1 MKNILFL
8 LDNPYSNDRRVIR
21 EAESLQKTGLYNVIV
36 LATRKEGNANE
47 EVLNGVRIKRI
58 FDSDIVDIKK
68 FSTPKKYAIQIHNEF
83 KFDLIHAHD
92 QVMLNVAVKLKKI
105 SGKKVIYDSHELFR
119 CWPLNTSSKGFTLL
133 KSKIVRT
140 LLINR
145 EAKNLKNIDG
155 LIAVNESIQND
166 IISNFKLN
174 VPSVSIRNVPEL
186 PLNTFH
192 SNILREEFNV
202 SNETKLL
209 VYIGAHVYP
218 RTINIEQVIDHF
230 ANKENTVFIIISKQ
244 NWAQVEIENY
254 VKLINAKNI
263 FFRDVVAPSDI
274 PKYLSSADVGIVSSW
289 NKKDLSYWYGLDNK
303 LFEYMM
309 SEVPILATKQ
319 PEYVRIVEKYQIGK
333 CIDPDK
339 ENFYDNFLQI
349 ISNREYYKNNI
360 QSTKKVLNW
369 EIESLKLFD
378 FYKVMLF

>member
-1 MKNILFL
+1 MQNILFL
-8 LDNPYSNDRRVIR
+8 LDNPYSIDRRVIR

-36 LATRKEGNANE
+36 VATKSEGYANE
-47 EVLNGVRIKRI
+47 ELMNGVVVRRI
-58 FDSDIVDIKK
+58 FNSDIFDIKNY
-68 FSTPKKYAIQIHNEF
+68 SASKKYALQIHKEF
-83 KFDLIHAHD
+83 QFDIIHAHD
-92 QVMLNVAVKLKKI
+92 QVMLNVAIKLKKLTE
-105 SGKKVIYDSHELFR
+105 KKVIYDSHELFR
-119 CWPLNTSSKGFTLL
+119 CWPLNTSTKGFTLF
-133 KSKIVRT
+133 KSKIVRK

-145 EAKNLKNIDG
+145 EAKNIKNIDG

-166 IISNFKLN
+166 IITNFKLKL
-174 VPSVSIRNVPEL
+174 PSVSIRNVPEL
-186 PLNTFH
+186 PLNTFF
-192 SNILREEFNV
+192 SNILREEFKV
-202 SNETKLL
+202 SDETKLL

-230 ANKENTVFIIISKQ
+230 ANKENTVFIIISKK
-244 NWAQVEIENY
+244 NWAQIEVEKY
-254 VKLINAKNI
+254 VKLVNAKNI

-274 PKYLSSADVGIVSSW
+274 LKYLSSADVGIVSSW

-319 PEYVRIVEKYQIGK
+319 PEYVRIVEEYQIGK

-349 ISNREYYKNNI
+349 ISKKEYYKNNI

-369 EIESLKLFD
+369 EIESLKLLE
-378 FYKVMLF
+378 FYKAMLF